1 MVRTTVGVGPLL
13 VGCLVAACSSPAEVT
28 TQHHAP
34 VAAPVATPAGTAPA
48 EAGPAAAAEAALRL
62 EALVGQHSILAA
74 DMMRARVR
82 TDADL
87 AQSANA
93 ALGNNTKAMGDVLEP
108 VLGEAGRRE
117 FEEKWAEHIEALF
130 NYSRGL
136 ATNDDDVRAE
146 AKSELVEYEEELAEF
161 FVAGSQGRLD
171 RGTALAGVREHVDHL
186 VEGADAYAA
195 GEKAE
200 AADLYRVSYA
210 HSFDLGEGLARAL
223 LPPAV
228 GRELDRPTLRLRA
241 ALTRLLEEHVALVL
255 AAMRSAVTDGA
266 DLRSVGDA
274 VDGNTLDLTSAV
286 DALFGAAA
294 AQGFQSHWADHI
306 DELLAY
312 TKATAA
318 HDTAGQERARRTLQG
333 FEQTFATF
341 LDDATQHRL
350 GQQALAQAFVMH
362 DRMLLAQI
370 DAYAAKDYVQA
381 HDLGH
386 QTYEEMFTVAGQLA
400 TAIGTTVASR
410 LPTGGSQT
418 GGGGT
423 AGTVESR

>member
-1 MVRTTVGVGPLL
+1 VRTRIGAGTLL
-13 VGCLVAACSSPAEVT
+13 VTCLVAACSSPTRVATE
-28 TQHHAP
+28 HHAP
-34 VAAPVATPAGTAPA
+34 AAAPAAQAETASP
-48 EAGPAAAAEAALRL
+48 AEAALRL

-82 TDADL
+82 ADADL

-93 ALGNNTKAMGDVLEP
+93 ALGTNTKAMGDVLEP
-108 VLGEAGRRE
+108 VLGSAGRQE
-117 FEEKWAEHIEALF
+117 FEAAWAEHIEALF

-136 ATNDDDVRAE
+136 ATRDEEVRTDAE
-146 AKSELVEYEEELAEF
+146 SELLEYEEDLAEL
-161 FVAGSQGRLD
+161 FVAESGGRLD
-171 RGTALAGVREHVDHL
+171 RRTALAGVREHVDHL

-195 GEKAE
+195 GRKAE
-200 AADLYRVSYA
+200 AAELYRVSYA

-223 LPPAV
+223 LPPGV
-228 GRELDRPTLRLRA
+228 GAELDRPTMRLRA
-241 ALTRLLEEHVALVL
+241 ALTRLLDEHVALVL

-274 VDGNTLDLTSAV
+274 VNANTLDLTSAV

-294 AQGFQSHWADHI
+294 AAGFQSHWADHI
-306 DELLAY
+306 DQLMAY